1 MSTTL
6 REFFAMGGYGF
17 FVWSSYGLTALLLVG
32 NLVLALRRERR
43 VLRELSTRVSV
54 GAEHDAA

>member
-43 VLRELSTRVSV
+43 VLQELSTRVSV
-54 GAEHDAA
+54 GTEHDAA

>member
-1 MSTTL
+1 MSNAL

-43 VLRELSTRVSV
+43 VLRELSARVSV
-54 GAEHDAA
+54 GAEHDSA

>member
-1 MSTTL
+1 MNTTL

-43 VLRELSTRVSV
+43 VLQELSTRVSV